1 MLRARKMK
9 VIPASS
15 SHFQARGR
23 HFSDQLALG
32 KEVGEARLTSSK
44 QVSLE
49 RQGSSWDSIIFPE
62 EFGPWIHTVP
72 QAHTMWGK
80 LQSVRTPYR
89 TLMTSRPWYFLFIVV
104 LSLSYHLHSTTLS
117 PPCPWLHPGGYF
129 QLWHPS
135 LPQLPPGV
143 TGCKNLRV
151 GITALQSDF

>member
-1 MLRARKMK
+1 MTAAYWCHSWMLRARKMK

-89 TLMTSRPWYFLFIVV
+89 TLMTSRPWYFL
-104 LSLSYHLHSTTLS
+104 SLSYLFPTTFTQPHCRLHVLDFILEVTFSCDTQASRSFL
-117 PPCPWLHPGGYF
+117 PG
-129 QLWHPS
+129 S
-135 LPQLPPGV
+135 LGV
-143 TGCKNLRV
+143 RTSG
-151 GITALQSDF
+151 